1 MRVVPLVFLTIM
13 LVACDNDPTAEN
25 IQAQAVAT
33 ADAIEN
39 RAEELSR
46 AADNATSAEV
56 NLLENQI
63 QALENQAEATREAG
77 DNAAEAVTE
86 LKN

>member
-39 RAEELSR
+39 RAEELTR
-46 AADNATSAEV
+46 AADNATDAEV
-56 NLLENQI
+56 NALENQI
-63 QALENQAEATREAG
+63 RALDSSATAQDGENG
-77 DNAAEAVTE
+77 AAAAPA
-86 LKN
+86 KD

>member
-1 MRVVPLVFLTIM
+1 MRLVSLALVTAM

-39 RAEELSR
+39 RAEELTR
-46 AADNATSAEV
+46 AADNATDAEV
-56 NLLENQI
+56 NALENQI
-63 QALENQAEATREAG
+63 RALDGSAPAQAGENG
-77 DNAAEAVTE
+77 AAPARA
-86 LKN
+86 KD

>member
-13 LVACDNDPTAEN
+13 LVACDSDPTAEN

-39 RAEELSR
+39 RAEELTR
-46 AADNATSAEV
+46 AADNATDAEV
-56 NLLENQI
+56 NALENQI
-63 QALENQAEATREAG
+63 RALDSSGPAPG
-77 DNAAEAVTE
+77 DDNGAAAAPT
-86 LKN
+86 KD